1 MTLSGLP
8 LLLTSAALA
17 ASTAPAAPMPAAPEP
32 TLRPGL
38 NEADIT
44 PGITGFLFT
53 ALMVVMAVMVLRLM
67 VRSVRR
73 VQQRS
78 PQAEAM
84 LVDRHQQH
92 LPAEVRE
99 SGEPLDGD
107 AQDRLD
113 RLRAKY
119 PGYLAEPT
127 PEPREPDT
135 GRS

>member
-1 MTLSGLP
+1 MITLSGLS
-8 LLLTSAALA
+8 LVLSAAAVA
-17 ASTAPAAPMPAAPEP
+17 ASTAPLPAAPEP

-38 NEADIT
+38 EEADVT
-44 PGITGFLFT
+44 PGIEGFLFT
-53 ALMVVMAVMVLRLM
+53 ALMVAMAVIVLRLM

-84 LVDRHQQH
+84 LVDRHQRH
-92 LPAEVRE
+92 LPEEVRE
-99 SGEPLDGD
+99 GGEHLDAD
-107 AQDRLD
+107 AEDRLE

-127 PEPREPDT
+127 PEPKAPDT
-135 GRS
+135 GRP